1 MSATP
6 SSVRRDPGYLGLT
19 SPVEALPAAYYFDPA
34 QFVRELSQ
42 VWYRNWI
49 YICRSSDVAEPR
61 SFRTLGIGDQS
72 ILVVRGE
79 DRVLRA
85 FHNTC
90 RHRGSALCR
99 SAAGRFPAA
108 GIICP

>member
-1 MSATP
+1 MSASP

-19 SPVEALPAAYYFDPA
+19 APVETLPAAYYFDPA
-34 QFVRELSQ
+34 QYRRELNQ

-49 YICRSSDVAEPR
+49 YICRSSEMAEPR
-61 SFRTLGIGDQS
+61 SFRRLAIGDQS

-79 DRVLRA
+79 DRVVRA

-90 RHRGSALCR
+90 RHRGAALCR
-99 SAAGRFPAA
+99 SPGPL
-108 GIICP
+108 